1 MSGTVTVA
9 YESNSL
15 PNLPLVGSTIQQAR
29 ERVATLLNLPGTARP
44 TVIKCDNTRVP
55 AAELDSYTLRANDT
69 LEFSVPQGSKGCCK
83 GGRKGGSK

>member
-1 MSGTVTVA
+1 MSTGSVTVA

-15 PNLPLVGSTIQQAR
+15 PNLPLVGETIAAAR
-29 ERVATLLNLPGTARP
+29 ARVATLLNLPSTARP

-55 AAELDSYTLRANDT
+55 ASELDSYTLRANDT

-83 GGRKGGSK
+83 GRKGGSK